1 MANYPQH
8 RRGFDND
15 TDAPDKQQITKDDK
29 WIGHS
34 VTGGS
39 KPGTI
44 KLCDDG
50 DKVWGSIAYFDSGQ
64 IIIIDEGEDVPFKNA
79 GTAAIPIGSRIVGAT
94 RTIGTS
100 KVYGYIKAFTPATAA
115 DADASSFTSQTE
127 QEAAIDAAINAA
139 VDAALTAALKA
150 TGCVVDGGAARST
163 AKKDVPADVKVAFN
177 RCA

>member
-50 DKVWGSIAYFDSGQ
+50 DKVWGSIAYFDSDQ
-64 IIIIDEGEDVPFKNA
+64 IVINDMGEDVAFKNA
-79 GTAAIPIGSRIVGAT
+79 GTAAIPINSRIVGAT

-100 KVYGYIKAFTPATAA
+100 KVYGYIKAFTA
-115 DADASSFTSQTE
+115 DSEADTTDFTSKAE
-127 QEAAIDAAINAA
+127 RDAAIDAA
-139 VDAALTAALKA
+139 VEAALTAALKA
-150 TGCVVDGGAARST
+150 TGCVVDGGGTST
-163 AKKDVPADVKVAFN
+163 AKKDVSPDVKVAFN

>member
-64 IIIIDEGEDVPFKNA
+64 IIIIDEGEDVPYKNA
-79 GTAAIPIGSRIVGAT
+79 GTAAIPLGSRIVGAT

-100 KVYGYIKAFTPATAA
+100 KVYGYIKAFTPATDS
-115 DADASSFTSQTE
+115 DADTSTFTSETE
-127 QEAAIDAAINAA
+127 RNTAIDAAVNAA
-139 VDAALTAALKA
+139 VDVALTAALKA
-150 TGCVVDGGAARST
+150 TGCVVDGGGTST
-163 AKKDVPADVKVAFN
+163 AKKDAPADVKVAFS

>member
-8 RRGFDND
+8 RRGFEND
-15 TDAPDKQQITKDDK
+15 TSASDKQQITKDDK

-34 VTGGS
+34 VTGGAT
-39 KPGTI
+39 PGTI

-50 DKVWGSIAYFDSGQ
+50 DKVWGSIAYFDSDQ

-79 GTAAIPIGSRIVGAT
+79 GIAAIPIGSRIVGAT
-94 RTIGTS
+94 RTIGTT
-100 KVYGYIKAFTPATAA
+100 KVYGYIKAFTPATAS

-127 QEAAIDAAINAA
+127 QEAAIDTAVNAA

-150 TGCVVDGGAARST
+150 TGCVVDGGDTST

>member
-1 MANYPQH
+1 MSNYPQH

-39 KPGTI
+39 KSGTI

-64 IIIIDEGEDVPFKNA
+64 IIIADMGEDVAFKNA
-79 GTAAIPIGSRIVGAT
+79 GTAAIPLGSRIVGAT
-94 RTIGTS
+94 RTIGTT
-100 KVYGYIKAFTPATAA
+100 KVYGYIKEFTPATDS
-115 DADASSFTSQTE
+115 DADASSFTNQTE
-127 QEAAIDAAINAA
+127 REAAIDAAVNAA
-139 VDAALTAALKA
+139 VDAVLTAALKA
-150 TGCVVDGGAARST
+150 TGCVVDGGGTST